1 MVVFYS
7 EGFEFMV
14 KLVGVPEKKETEF
27 LLTEL
32 KMPGISGLSTAEESP
47 LIVKGMSVSELLR
60 GMYQLSGENSL
71 AANNIVAFRK
81 NQLDAALAKLPP
93 HLKPPEA

>member
-1 MVVFYS
+1 
-7 EGFEFMV
+7 MV
-14 KLVGVPEKKETEF
+14 KLVGVPEEKETEF

-32 KMPGISGLSTAEESP
+32 KIPEISGPSTAEKSP
-47 LIVKGMSVSELLR
+47 LIVGMSVSELLR
-60 GMYQLSGENSL
+60 EMYQLSGENRL

>member
-14 KLVGVPEKKETEF
+14 KLVGVPGEATKF
-27 LLTEL
+27 LLTDL
-32 KMPGISGLSTAEESP
+32 KLPKISGLSTAEKSP
-47 LIVKGMSVSELLR
+47 LIVGMSVSELLR
-60 GMYQLSGENSL
+60 EMNQLSGENKR